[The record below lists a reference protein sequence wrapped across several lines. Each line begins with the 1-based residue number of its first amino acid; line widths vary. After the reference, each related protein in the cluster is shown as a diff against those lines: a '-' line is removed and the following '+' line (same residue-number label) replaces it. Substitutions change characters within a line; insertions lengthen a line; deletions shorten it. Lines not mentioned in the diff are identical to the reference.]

1 MIRWRPLRE
10 KSPKP
15 LTGDVLCWAERAW
28 KETWR
33 GKRKST
39 LLAGVRTVTGE
50 VLLNDGKLITLK
62 VLKSSRLASVYEPV
76 ELPKN
81 GETIRRKL
89 ETIVKGAG
97 HRMLWRDVAETATS
111 VVGESARAIVTSIF
125 LGPEPAAAPKA
136 AVSPRPAYSRRG
148 GNSAAR
154 GRGPKARPRGR

>member
-1 MIRWRPLRE
+1 MWRPLRE

-15 LTGDVLCWAERAW
+15 LIGDVLCWAERAW
-28 KETWR
+28 IETGR
-33 GKRKST
+33 GKRKKA

-50 VLLNDGKLITLK
+50 VLRNDGRLITLK
-62 VLKSSRLASVYEPV
+62 VLKSARLASVYKPV

-97 HRMLWRDVAETATS
+97 HRMLWSDVAAASTS
-111 VVGESARAIVTSIF
+111 AGESVRAIVSSIF
-125 LGPEPAAAPKA
+125 LGPEPAAPPKV
-136 AVSPRPAYSRRG
+136 AVSPRPTYSRRG
-148 GNSAAR
+148 GNSAAL

>member
-1 MIRWRPLRE
+1 MIRWRPLHE
-10 KSPKP
+10 KSPKL

-28 KETWR
+28 IETGR
-33 GKRKST
+33 GKRKKA

-50 VLLNDGKLITLK
+50 VLRNDGRLITLK
-62 VLKSSRLASVYEPV
+62 VLKSARLASVYAPV

-97 HRMLWRDVAETATS
+97 HRMLWSDVAVASTS
-111 VVGESARAIVTSIF
+111 VGESARAIVASIF
-125 LGPEPAAAPKA
+125 LGPEPAAPPKA
-136 AVSPRPAYSRRG
+136 AVSPRPTYSRRG